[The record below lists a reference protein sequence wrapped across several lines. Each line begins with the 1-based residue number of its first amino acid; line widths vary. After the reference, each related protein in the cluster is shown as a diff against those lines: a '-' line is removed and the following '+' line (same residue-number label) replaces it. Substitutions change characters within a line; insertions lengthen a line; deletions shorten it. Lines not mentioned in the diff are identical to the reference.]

1 MRDAELRLSMLGS
14 LDIILDFFDP
24 LSFLTDSDLLHVDKS
39 VLSQAEMRHQTNRLI
54 LGRLLTKRSNGC
66 WLAGEGAASRRLGQ
80 YR

>member
-54 LGRLLTKRSNGC
+54 LEDCS
-66 WLAGEGAASRRLGQ
+66 
-80 YR
+80 